1 MTTPRAVLI
10 YPPVTDPTSG
20 YHSLSYIDSYAQALG
35 HPAADMIDANIE
47 AFHYSYSPA
56 GQAFLA
62 ENWGKAPAADPLGQ
76 YDATQWKSEL
86 LRIGE
91 PDPDGVRAAVKVLQD
106 RELFYQ
112 YDRYSDAAEA
122 VISWMNCLS
131 TTGYVGQFDDGFQL
145 RMPPLMSIGSIAAL
159 TNPAALERLN
169 RPFQP
174 YYDDVLIPRLAAG
187 GYDIIGINVTYQ
199 WQLPFA
205 LWIARLIRAALPG
218 VFLVG
223 GGTEVSDV
231 WKYLRDK
238 GQMFTVFDDLDG
250 VVVGE
255 GESAWVSILDS
266 IGAGTLP
273 QSHPNVRLH
282 PKYGAGRSLP
292 LFYEPIKGLP
302 TPDFSRLP
310 WDQYLSPERFVY
322 YSPSRGCYWNKCTF
336 CDYGLNGDGPT
347 SPWRQDTVESM
358 ITDVTALSQFA
369 KFIYLSVDVLAPA
382 TILKFAE
389 QVVERNLD
397 FRWGAEIRLEK
408 YWSAERCEMLRKSG
422 CVAVSVGLES
432 ANQRVLD
439 LIDKGTRPA
448 QVKQTIVAMTKAD
461 IGVQMMGF
469 TGFPTETEAE
479 AIETV
484 DFLADNRDLWTFGG
498 LGEFVLTSGAIVAK
512 DPDRFGLANVRP
524 LEGADIERVL
534 QYDEP
539 VTEAARLPVSLAKAK
554 LDDTPYLRPWLGSID
569 TPHTYLYHDRY
580 GTGIRSAMARD
591 RMRRDDD
598 DDCEFVANGV
608 FIDRPDDDVVVRHNA
623 NYQIF
628 RGGPVP
634 EDWILFRMTS
644 GKIMPLPQSY
654 RMFLDMFAEPTT
666 LREARYQ
673 AWMIDTASVN
683 RLWQTLISRRLVRR
697 CPPST
702 GSDAI
707 E

>member
-62 ENWGKAPAADPLGQ
+62 ENWGKAPADDPLGQ

-697 CPPST
+697 CPSSPAV
-702 GSDAI
+702 D
-707 E
+707 